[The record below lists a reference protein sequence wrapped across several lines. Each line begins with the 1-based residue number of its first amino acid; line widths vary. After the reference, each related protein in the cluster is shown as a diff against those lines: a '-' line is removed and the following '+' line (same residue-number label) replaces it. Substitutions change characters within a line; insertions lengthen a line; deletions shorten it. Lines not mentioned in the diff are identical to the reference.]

1 MIQSQMVLHRL
12 EAVMC
17 GPGSAQIRPRR
28 SGRDRLPPAG
38 PSPRLERYNFAGR
51 PQLSLGT
58 AEGQA
63 GLLFSVLLILV
74 G

>member
-51 PQLSLGT
+51 PQLS
-58 AEGQA
+58 
-63 GLLFSVLLILV
+63 
-74 G
+74 